1 MGFSHSPKGAH
12 FVGFHDTEKKFWK
25 IFETDDNFK
34 KKTEGGDKH
43 PHRTSW
49 SPDGERCLGTL
60 LS

>member
-1 MGFSHSPKGAH
+1 MGSSYSPKGAH
-12 FVGFHDTEKKFWK
+12 CVGFHDTETKSWK
-25 IFETDDNFK
+25 IFETDDNI

-43 PHRTSW
+43 PHWTSW